1 MEHLQSEE
9 PFSSDPYFSKKFES
23 SVNAIP
29 TKGADYAH
37 HITACP
43 PGFEKLRSLRYQPW
57 FAQSSIVYE
66 LELETIQDDEI
77 MKFQGN
83 SRGIYQC
90 AGRQFSLQL

>member
-1 MEHLQSEE
+1 MS
-9 PFSSDPYFSKKFES
+9 FRS
-23 SVNAIP
+23 SVNPIQSR
-29 TKGADYAH
+29 GVDYPH

-43 PGFEKLRSLRYQPW
+43 PGFEKLAASLRYQPW